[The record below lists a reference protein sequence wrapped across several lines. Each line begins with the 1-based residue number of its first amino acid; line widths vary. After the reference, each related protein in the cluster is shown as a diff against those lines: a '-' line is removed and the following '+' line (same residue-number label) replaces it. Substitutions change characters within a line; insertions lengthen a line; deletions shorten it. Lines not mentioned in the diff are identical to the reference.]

1 VTSAA
6 SPAPDHAVLGADAL
20 LDALFQQSRVG
31 ITVVDRDLRF
41 VRVND
46 VFGIF
51 RDKQQSE
58 IIGRTI
64 AEVLPEIAA
73 QIVPPTQKVL
83 ATGKPVVDHEVRAAG
98 LFADGEHAFR
108 TIRYPVLAAGG
119 TVVGVTSVIVDVTD
133 LRKVQIE
140 LDDALVLQ
148 RERDAAELAAKR
160 GQVEI
165 LARYR
170 MIFEG
175 ASVGILRVDAG
186 GHAVEA
192 NPAMEQM
199 LGYTAAELA
208 DMSFSEYT
216 HPDDIEHNLL
226 LFQDLIAGNRD
237 AFQLEKR
244 CFRKDG
250 ALIWTQITA
259 ALERDADGAPG
270 FAISMFED
278 ITERKLAQEKLR
290 EQAELNEHQALH
302 DALTGLANR
311 RRLYLD
317 VGARLA
323 TGDPFVLAIFDL
335 DGFKAYNDTFGHPA
349 GDALLARLGNRVGA
363 AVAGR
368 GTAYRMGGDEFCV
381 VGEAA
386 HADATIEDA
395 RAALCEQGEAF
406 TIGCSRGAAHVP
418 EEATTLERA
427 LQLADER
434 LYVDK
439 RTTKIAESLQ
449 VRDALLQLV
458 AEQNVELATHA
469 ISVADLAA
477 ATAARLGLPAEEI
490 ARTRIAAEL
499 HDIGKTAI
507 PASILAKPGPL
518 DEGEWEFIKRHTLI
532 GERIIAAAPALAHI
546 APVVRSSHERQD
558 GDGYPDG
565 LSADAIPIGA
575 RIVAVVDAFD
585 AMVTHRSYKSAVSA
599 KDALA
604 ELRRCAGSQF
614 DPIVVDAFA
623 GVIENHAV
631 ENPAGERPKSSAQAA

>member
-1 VTSAA
+1 M
-6 SPAPDHAVLGADAL
+6 
-20 LDALFQQSRVG
+20 G

-41 VRVND
+41 VRVNS
-46 VFGIF
+46 VFGVF
-51 RDKQQSE
+51 RDKEQSE
-58 IIGRTI
+58 IIGKTI

-73 QIVPPTQKVL
+73 QIVPPTQQVL
-83 ATGKPVVDHEVRAAG
+83 ETGKPVVDHEVRAAG
-98 LFADGEHAFR
+98 VFADGEHAFR
-108 TIRYPVLAAGG
+108 TIRYPVLAADR

-160 GQVEI
+160 GQVEM

-170 MIFEG
+170 MIYEG
-175 ASVGILRVDAG
+175 ASVGILRVDSG

-192 NPAMEQM
+192 NPAMERM

-208 DMSFSEYT
+208 AMSFSAYT

-226 LFQDLIAGNRD
+226 LFQELIAGNRE

-250 ALIWTQITA
+250 AMIWTQITA

-278 ITERKLAQEKLR
+278 ITERKLAEETQR

-311 RRLYLD
+311 RTLYLD

-349 GDALLARLGNRVGA
+349 GDALLARLGNRAGT

-395 RAALCEQGEAF
+395 RAALCDQGEAF
-406 TIGCSRGAAHVP
+406 AIGCSRGAARVP

-427 LQLADER
+427 LQLADDR
-434 LYVDK
+434 LYIDK

-469 ISVADLAA
+469 TSVADLAA
-477 ATAARLGLPAEEI
+477 ATAARLGLPAEAI

-518 DEGEWEFIKRHTLI
+518 DDDEWEFIKRHTLI
-532 GERIIAAAPALAHI
+532 GERIVAAAPALAHI

-558 GDGYPDG
+558 GHGYPDG
-565 LSADAIPIGA
+565 LSADSIPLGA

-585 AMVTHRSYKSAVSA
+585 AMVTHRAYKPAVSA
-599 KDALA
+599 SEALA

-614 DPIVVDAFA
+614 DPLVVDAFS
-623 GVIENHAV
+623 GVV
-631 ENPAGERPKSSAQAA
+631 ENRAVAGSVGERSKSSAQAA